1 MLLFLVDGESA
12 LDWGGGGASSLKLST
27 SGPVL
32 FFLCVYKCPHS
43 VHTCTCMCAL
53 TSKLKMK
60 TAHLCSQ
67 EFQVEL
73 SGAESRA
80 LVFTRQ
86 WALSG
91 KVSAR

>member
-1 MLLFLVDGESA
+1 MENLFWTWGVD
-12 LDWGGGGASSLKLST
+12 SSLKLST

-32 FFLCVYKCPHS
+32 FLLCVYKCTQNVYIHVP
-43 VHTCTCMCAL
+43 VCAL

-60 TAHLCSQ
+60 TAHLRSQ
-67 EFQVEL
+67 EFRVEL

-86 WALSG
+86 WNLLG